1 MYRKLILA
9 FLFVHAG
16 LVFGAGVPVAHADL
30 GSCAAHFR
38 VTDASGRPVYGANIH
53 VEIDRKLIS
62 LPNFLTFGGIPWR
75 SKELRVLTDA
85 NGEAVIS
92 GLPEKI
98 KKQLVFDIS
107 KARFMSLIVF
117 APQPDSC
124 HPDFD
129 VRLE

>member
-1 MYRKLILA
+1 MFRKLILA
-9 FLFVHAG
+9 ILFVYG
-16 LVFGAGVPVAHADL
+16 GSVFAAGVPVANADL

-53 VEIDRKLIS
+53 VEIDRNLIS
-62 LPNFLTFGGIPWR
+62 LPRFFTIRGIPWR
-75 SKELRVLTDA
+75 SKEIRVLTDA

-98 KKQLVFDIS
+98 KKQLVFDVS

-117 APQPDSC
+117 APENDSC

-129 VRLE
+129 VKFE

>member
-1 MYRKLILA
+1 MSRKLILA
-9 FLFVHAG
+9 F
-16 LVFGAGVPVAHADL
+16 VFLLGGVASASGVPVANADL

-38 VTDASGRPVYGANIH
+38 VTDASGKPVYSASIH
-53 VEIDRKLIS
+53 VEIDRNLIS
-62 LPNFLTFGGIPWR
+62 LPSFFGGIPWR
-75 SKELRVLTDA
+75 SKHVRVLTDA

-107 KARFMSLIVF
+107 KSRFMSLIVF
-117 APQPDSC
+117 APENDSC

-129 VRLE
+129 VRFE

>member
-1 MYRKLILA
+1 MSRKLILA
-9 FLFVHAG
+9 LFLIYGG
-16 LVFGAGVPVAHADL
+16 LVFAADVPVANADL
-30 GSCAAHFR
+30 GSCEAHFR
-38 VTDASGRPVYGANIH
+38 VTDISGKPVYNANVH
-53 VEIDRKLIS
+53 VVIDRNLIS
-62 LPNFLTFGGIPWR
+62 LPSFFRGIPWK
-75 SKELRVLTDA
+75 SKQVRVFTDA

-107 KARFMSLIVF
+107 KSQFMSLIVF
-117 APQPDSC
+117 APEKDSC